1 MTARTDG
8 QFKAMDNNQ
17 EQNQAPAQMPEV
29 YKGPFDLLAKQ
40 CNLSNINEVQGILL
54 NTVMP
59 TKGATYEQMAAFA
72 MVAAQYGLNPFTR
85 EIYAFPQNG
94 GIVPIV
100 GIDGWLK
107 LMHRNPDFNGIEHVW
122 AEDGSWCECRIYSK
136 KFDRPVVAREFLSEN
151 QGGTDPWKK
160 RPMRMLKH
168 RATIQAIRYF
178 GGYAGIAD
186 RDEMQEFGE
195 MRDVTPK
202 GDAVKP
208 ALFGGGEP
216 DAAPAVE
223 VQAVPAA
230 AVPVQGAQVFEQ
242 RGFDMFGE
250 EVQA

>member
-1 MTARTDG
+1 M
-8 QFKAMDNNQ
+8 Q
-17 EQNQAPAQMPEV
+17 EV
-29 YKGPFDLLAKQ
+29 YRGPFDLLAKQ

-100 GIDGWLK
+100 GVDGWLK
-107 LMHRNPDFNGIEHVW
+107 LMNRNPDFDGLEYEW
-122 AEDGSWCECRIYSK
+122 ADDKSWCECRIFSK
-136 KFDRPVVAREFLSEN
+136 RFSRPIVAREYMEEN
-151 QGGTDPWKK
+151 KGNTPQWKQ
-160 RPMRMLKH
+160 RPLRMLKH
-168 RATIQAIRYF
+168 RATIQAIRTF
-178 GGYAGIAD
+178 GGYAGIACAE
-186 RDEMQEFGE
+186 EMQEFGE

-208 ALFGGGEP
+208 ALFGGGEQ

-230 AVPVQGAQVFEQ
+230 AAPVQGAQVFEQ